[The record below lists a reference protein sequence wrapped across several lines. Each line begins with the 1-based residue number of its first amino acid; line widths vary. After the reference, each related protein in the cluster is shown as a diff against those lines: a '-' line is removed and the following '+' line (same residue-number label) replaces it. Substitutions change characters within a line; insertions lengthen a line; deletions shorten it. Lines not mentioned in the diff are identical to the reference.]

1 MITKTMLKIFIFC
14 VSSILWFFVYAQ
26 DLDFEIIPEA
36 SKTQE
41 QIIKTE
47 VKVVAEEP
55 GHVRDKYREISEDT
69 SRTLWDKM
77 ASGIMDRDTIL
88 DYVVYL
94 VKFMS
99 QLGLLIGA
107 LMFIYAWYMYATQIM
122 WWDEGKWKKAMTN
135 AIIWV
140 VVLSFSFAILK
151 IVTNMFI
158 E

>member
-1 MITKTMLKIFIFC
+1 MIGKTMLKIFAFC
-14 VSSILWFFVYAQ
+14 VFCFVWTFVFAQ
-26 DLDFEIIPEA
+26 DLDFEIIPES
-36 SKTQE
+36 SKSQ
-41 QIIKTE
+41 QQLIDTE
-47 VKVVAEEP
+47 VKKVAESP
-55 GHVRDKYREISEDT
+55 GRVRDKYREISEDP

-77 ASGIMDRDTIL
+77 ASGIMDWDTIL

-122 WWDEGKWKKAMTN
+122 WWDESKWKTAMKN
-135 AIIWV
+135 AIIGV